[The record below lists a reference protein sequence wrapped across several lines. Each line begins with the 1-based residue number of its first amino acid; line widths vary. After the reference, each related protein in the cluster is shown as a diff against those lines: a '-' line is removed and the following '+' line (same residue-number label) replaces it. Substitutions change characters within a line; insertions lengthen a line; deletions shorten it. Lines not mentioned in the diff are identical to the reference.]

1 MAPHP
6 VSSVDCFSTK
16 LRFDEWDHACSQPGG
31 VQWGARIRQ
40 HRGELSAETET
51 ILIATGATSANDGH
65 ENVVGHAT
73 SVHAKLDE
81 QCAELHG
88 VLPAGLM
95 VDIQGGDRA
104 QRVTARLST
113 TRRRV
118 RFAASTSTRLTW
130 HEGNLVQPHRVLLE
144 LRQIPHTQAGRPRV
158 RSSRGG
164 LASDD
169 RGSLGHTF
177 REGLAARASPIEC
190 RPR

>member
-65 ENVVGHAT
+65 ENGVGHAT

-81 QCAELHG
+81 QCAELH
-88 VLPAGLM
+88 AWC
-95 VDIQGGDRA
+95 A
-104 QRVTARLST
+104 
-113 TRRRV
+113 
-118 RFAASTSTRLTW
+118 
-130 HEGNLVQPHRVLLE
+130 
-144 LRQIPHTQAGRPRV
+144 AGRLDGGYRGAIEPSD
-158 RSSRGG
+158 SS
-164 LASDD
+164 SVH
-169 RGSLGHTF
+169 HTSKSSICGF
-177 REGLAARASPIEC
+177 NLHQVDMAR
-190 RPR
+190 R

>member
-144 LRQIPHTQAGRPRV
+144 LRQIPHTQAADHGYVPAV
-158 RSSRGG
+158 V
-164 LASDD
+164 ASDD